1 MTKKKFVPKKL
12 HVKLGQEV
20 KIISG
25 SDKGKI
31 GLIKKVLK
39 SKSKIIVEG
48 INIRFKHIK
57 SNRPGQTGEIKKYEF
72 PIHSS
77 NVLPYKE

>member
-1 MTKKKFVPKKL
+1 MKKKQSFTKKL
-12 HVKLGQEV
+12 HVKLGQ
-20 KIISG
+20 KIKVISG
-25 SDKGKI
+25 VDKGKI
-31 GLIKKVLK
+31 GLIKKVLR
-39 SKSKIIVEG
+39 SKSKVVVEG